1 MNQGS
6 KIQDNEGFNRAIEYV
21 GGKWKLQILWSLKN
35 GPLRFTALKDS
46 LAPITQKM
54 LATALKELEA
64 DGLVF
69 RHVFSVVPPRV
80 EYSVTP
86 LFGNL
91 GEALELI
98 SLWGN
103 TTPNRKGNSI
113 PEAQPEILT
122 PEVELTATSEISP
135 VTPVNEVPDKEN
147 PAQREEPQEQELE
160 QHQKRESFLKKNE
173 KNSRISNLFK

>member
-1 MNQGS
+1 MYQGS
-6 KIQDNEGFNRAIEYV
+6 KLQANEGFNRAIEHV

-46 LAPITQKM
+46 LTPITHKM

-69 RHVFSVVPPRV
+69 RHVFSIVPPRV

-91 GEALELI
+91 GEALEII

-103 TTPNRKGNSI
+103 DLSNKKENSI
-113 PEAQPEILT
+113 PEAQPEILS
-122 PEVELTATSEISP
+122 PEVELTETSKIMP
-135 VTPVNEVPDKEN
+135 GIPLNEVPVTGN
-147 PAQREEPQEQELE
+147 PAQPEEPQEQELE
-160 QHQKRESFLKKNE
+160 QPQKRESFLKKNE